1 MNLNFNDQLSIHG
14 FGWSHSLNTPAQGI
28 WTEGNLSTLLFAF
41 KNNKEKDYLLKIK
54 LASLSTKKND
64 PINFSINVNDLLFKK
79 LSLRN
84 ISELDKNSIT
94 LEIKKGTFDDSTH
107 YIKFEIENPVS
118 PLELL
123 KTPDGR
129 KLGILVESIEILS
142 N

>member
-1 MNLNFNDQLSIHG
+1 M
-14 FGWSHSLNTPAQGI
+14 
-28 WTEGNLSTLLFAF
+28 
-41 KNNKEKDYLLKIK
+41 
-54 LASLSTKKND
+54 
-64 PINFSINVNDLLFKK
+64 LFKK

-84 ISELDKNSIT
+84 ISELYKNSIT